1 MKSFPLEK
9 AYQLLQ
15 SGPIILL
22 TTFDNGKPNVMTM
35 AWTMDVDFTPVFAI
49 VCSNENLSYKALSKN
64 KECVIAIP
72 AVDLMEKAVK
82 IGSCSG
88 RDTNKFKQIGLTAM
102 PAEKVKAP
110 LIKECM
116 ANIECK
122 VIDDS
127 LAEKFNIF
135 ILEGVKA
142 WMDENKKDERMFHSG
157 IGGSFVIDG
166 EKIERKK

>member
-1 MKSFPLEK
+1 MKPFPLEK

-22 TTFDNGKPNVMTM
+22 TTSDNGKPNVMTM
-35 AWTMDVDFTPVFAI
+35 AWTMDVDFTPLFAI
-49 VCSNENLSYKALSKN
+49 VCSNENHSYMALKNN

-72 AVDLMEKAVK
+72 AVDLMEKAIK
-82 IGSCSG
+82 IGGCSG
-88 RDTNKFKQIGLTAM
+88 RDTDKFKEIGLTAL

-110 LIKECM
+110 LIKECL

-122 VIDDS
+122 VTDDS
-127 LAEKFNIF
+127 MAEKYNIF

-142 WMDENKKDERMFHSG
+142 WMDTDKKEQRMFHSG
-157 IGGSFVIDG
+157 IGGYFVADG
-166 EKIERKK
+166 EKIAMKK

>member
-1 MKSFPLEK
+1 MKSLPLEK

-15 SGPIILL
+15 SGPVILL
-22 TTFDNGKPNVMTM
+22 TTYDDGKPNVMTM

-49 VCSNENLSYKALSKN
+49 VCSNENFSYKALSKT

-72 AVDLMEKAVK
+72 AVDLMEKVVK

-88 RDTNKFKQIGLTAM
+88 KDTDKFKKIGLTAM
-102 PAEKVKAP
+102 PAEKIKAP

-142 WMDENKKDERMFHSG
+142 WIGDSKKEQKMFHSG
-157 IGGSFVIDG
+157 VEGSFVIDG
-166 EKIERKK
+166 EKIARKK